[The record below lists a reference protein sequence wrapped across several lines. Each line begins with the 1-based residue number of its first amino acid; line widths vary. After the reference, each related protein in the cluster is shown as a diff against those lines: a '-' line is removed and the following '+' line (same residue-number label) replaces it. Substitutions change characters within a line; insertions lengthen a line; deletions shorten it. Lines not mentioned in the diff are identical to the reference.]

1 MGLSAFYGTP
11 KPDTE
16 RLALLDKLYASG
28 EHFWDS
34 ADMYQDSEDL
44 LGKWFQANPEKRDH
58 IFLATKFA
66 NCVNPEDGSRYVDSS
81 PEYARRACEK
91 SLKRLGVERIDLCEL
106 FYLTFVTFFPLC
118 VISCQ
123 LIDDMKTK
131 KDYAHRLDG
140 KTPVEK
146 TVAELKKL
154 QEEGKIKYIGLSECS
169 SESLRRASK
178 IVHIDAI
185 QIEYSP
191 FSLDIESPQIG
202 LLKTARELGTAIV
215 CYSPIG
221 RGMLGGTIRSPKD
234 FEKGD
239 FRTFAPRFSE
249 ENFPKNLELVD
260 RITELAKKKGATPSQ
275 LTLAWILAQGDDFFP
290 IPGTTNLQR
299 LEENLGAL
307 KITLS
312 KEEEAEIRK
321 AVEKAEPSGSRYP
334 PAFASALF
342 ADTPPL
348 Q

>member
-44 LGKWFQANPEKRDH
+44 LGKWFKANPEKRDH

-91 SLKRLGVERIDLCEL
+91 SLKRLGVERIDLCECFTTP
-106 FYLTFVTFFPLC
+106 FYLFPLY

-123 LIDDMKTK
+123 LIDDVKK

-312 KEEEAEIRK
+312 KEEETEIRK